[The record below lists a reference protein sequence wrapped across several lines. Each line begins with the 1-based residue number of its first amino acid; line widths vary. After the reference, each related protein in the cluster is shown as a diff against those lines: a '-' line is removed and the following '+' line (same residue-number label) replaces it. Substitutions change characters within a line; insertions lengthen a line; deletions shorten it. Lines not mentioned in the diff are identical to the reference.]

1 MKGRAGMGVDMLSPL
16 DFERLPDEALA
27 ELVLLYQACECHL
40 VWPGQILLI
49 LGRLLPKKSNGDR
62 IIGLVS
68 MVGRLWSLI
77 RKPYVRSWSAS
88 AEAHW
93 DAAVRGNSSLREA
106 FVRVLQQ
113 EVSHHLG
120 AATGEALVDIQ

>member
-27 ELVLLYQACECHL
+27 ELVLLYQACEYHL

-49 LGRLLPKKSNGDR
+49 LGRLLPQKSNGDR

-68 MVGRLWSLI
+68 M
-77 RKPYVRSWSAS
+77 
-88 AEAHW
+88 
-93 DAAVRGNSSLREA
+93 
-106 FVRVLQQ
+106 
-113 EVSHHLG
+113 
-120 AATGEALVDIQ
+120 